1 MISVKFC
8 YRKTVFHIAR
18 IILRFANFLSF
29 HFLVNQ
35 VHVSFQILILAN
47 SQVAQNDQRKILYR
61 KNAFLNTRS
70 VFLGFLGIL
79 GNFFRRFFLRM
90 MRELSYN
97 ILNQIFQKPKEL
109 KARGLLQSIN
119 CSILN
124 KISFCSSGNILDRP
138 IDLGFAL

>member
-1 MISVKFC
+1 M
-8 YRKTVFHIAR
+8 
-18 IILRFANFLSF
+18 NE
-29 HFLVNQ
+29 
-35 VHVSFQILILAN
+35 VHVSFEIFIFAN

-79 GNFFRRFFLRM
+79 GNFFRRFFLRV

-119 CSILN
+119 
-124 KISFCSSGNILDRP
+124 
-138 IDLGFAL
+138 